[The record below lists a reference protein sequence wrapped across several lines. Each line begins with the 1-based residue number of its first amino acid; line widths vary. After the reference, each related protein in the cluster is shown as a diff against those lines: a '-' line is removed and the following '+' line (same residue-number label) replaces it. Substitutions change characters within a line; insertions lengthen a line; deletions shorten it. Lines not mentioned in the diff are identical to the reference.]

1 MSSRPEHSRQSTG
14 AHRSR
19 SGSPGRSRPQ
29 PSERPG
35 RSDGANGPLGADVSN
50 SRYGAGRQEP
60 YEPYLDGLFTYCL
73 SVLCEH
79 DAATVVLGE
88 TLALAE
94 RQHGRRPA
102 DPALYR
108 PWLYALARWACLRR
122 LAELPQAPPTIPR
135 SQLLP
140 HSHVRSSGGTP
151 SEPDAEAAVDARRQ
165 RELAALAW
173 PEAAGTSPE
182 QREALELS
190 VRHRLPAREVAAVLG
205 AEPVATRALLAAAS
219 CEVERTRAALAVVE
233 RGRCPDVAR
242 LAGDTQMLLGVAL
255 RRELVRH
262 VDECAECRR
271 TAERATA
278 AGPWPGTAPAAQGA
292 LPLVSAER
300 EAVLGA
306 LAAARRSRSGR
317 AEGVPGASAGTGGG
331 RSGRPNGSPRY
342 DRTGFPVGPTDR
354 AARRRKLRSRALT
367 TTVVAT
373 VLAAPVLAVWAAY
386 RNAPATGEMDGVP
399 SVTANESDSGRL
411 DGRPYKNAGNAR
423 ATPERGFAAGAG
435 SPDVSVEVVGADGTA
450 RRPGEPSRERKGP
463 GRLTVT
469 AQPSGGTTVITI
481 SASGGSPVRW
491 AASAVAPWVQLSQT
505 AGKLRPG
512 ESTTVTVHVD
522 HDREPEGHWRAR
534 IAIDPGSA
542 AVTLEGY
549 GASGPAPGRPSPT
562 HPHPTPSHPT
572 PTPTHSEPG
581 PTPTHSTPS
590 PSPTRPSETPTP
602 TASQAPSGSSS
613 GGPSAPR
620 PSHTT
625 RPAR

>member
-1 MSSRPEHSRQSTG
+1 MSSRPEHPRHTTG

-19 SGSPGRSRPQ
+19 SGAPGRSRPRS
-29 PSERPG
+29 SERPD
-35 RSDGANGPLGADVSN
+35 RSDLRDLSDRSVGDGGPPGAD
-50 SRYGAGRQEP
+50 RQAP
-60 YEPYLDGLFTYCL
+60 YEPCLDGLFTYCL

-94 RQHGRRPA
+94 RQHARRPS

-122 LAELPQAPPTIPR
+122 LAEAPQTSSAAPR
-135 SQLLP
+135 SA
-140 HSHVRSSGGTP
+140 G
-151 SEPDAEAAVDARRQ
+151 PDDEADTDARRQ
-165 RELAALAW
+165 HELAALAW
-173 PEAAGTSPE
+173 PEAAGTTPE

-190 VRHRLPAREVAAVLG
+190 VRHRLPAHEVAAVLG

-219 CEVERTRAALAVVE
+219 CEVERTRAALAVVDS
-233 RGRCPDVAR
+233 GRCPDVAR
-242 LAGDTQMLLGVAL
+242 LAGDGQMLLGVAL

-278 AGPWPGTAPAAQGA
+278 AGPWPGTAPAAQGT

-300 EAVLGA
+300 AAVTRA
-306 LAAARRSRSGR
+306 LEAARRSRSGR
-317 AEGVPGASAGTGGG
+317 AEGVPGAVTVARGG
-331 RSGRPNGSPRY
+331 RSGGPNGSPRY
-342 DRTGFPVGPTDR
+342 DRGGFPVGPTDR
-354 AARRRKLRSRALT
+354 AARRRRLRSRALT

-386 RNAPATGEMDGVP
+386 RNAPTTGEMDAP
-399 SVTANESDSGRL
+399 AVTANESDSGRL

-423 ATPERGFAAGAG
+423 TSADPSFAAGAE
-435 SPDVSVEVVGADGTA
+435 SPDVSVEVISADGT
-450 RRPGEPSRERKGP
+450 RQRPGEPGRERPGP

-469 AQPSGGTTVITI
+469 AQPSGDSTVITI
-481 SASGGSPVRW
+481 GASGGAPVRW
-491 AASAVAPWVQLSQT
+491 TASAAAPWVQMSRT
-505 AGKLRPG
+505 AGTLRPR
-512 ESTTVTVHVD
+512 ESTTIVVLID

-534 IAIDPGSA
+534 IGIDPGTA
-542 AVTLEGY
+542 AVTLEGH
-549 GASGPAPGRPSPT
+549 GATDPGPSHPSPT
-562 HPHPTPSHPT
+562 HPKPKPPEPPKPADPKPTSGHPR
-572 PTPTHSEPG
+572 PTPTHHTPS
-581 PTPTHSTPS
+581 PTPTQPS
-590 PSPTRPSETPTP
+590 ATPTP
-602 TASQAPSGSSS
+602 TASPAPTGT
-613 GGPSAPR
+613 GPAPR